1 MIIRHPAEVA
11 FSLAAAANDST
22 VLICFAVPQPLPG
35 MKREE
40 EAEAAKGSISNS
52 RRRSIS
58 PMQQG
63 QTGLNCV
70 GRPSNSYCGT
80 GRNLLIMTKKNVTL
94 TFWLAGQNLNGKKL
108 NSNPIP
114 KPLGNFYILSLLVYL
129 EPKQSAKFIAAHI
142 GLAGR
147 DQGYEHPPPQPP
159 DPIVVTYELYV
170 VDHHP

>member
-1 MIIRHPAEVA
+1 MISRHPAEVA

-40 EAEAAKGSISNS
+40 EEEEAAIGSISS
-52 RRRSIS
+52 RRRRSIS

-114 KPLGNFYILSLLVYL
+114 KPLGNFYILCLLVYL

-142 GLAGR
+142 GHAGG
-147 DQGYEHPPPQPP
+147 QGYEPPPPSLRIP
-159 DPIVVTYELYV
+159 L
-170 VDHHP
+170 